1 MQFEPQLPRVQRT
14 WHDHRKEPWRNPF
27 ERTTQIAFP
36 DRRWFSTNRT
46 CTVYARD
53 TSPKLRDI
61 IFGMPFFCARPCAG
75 STFAT
80 RMKACCS
87 EHAQLDAY
95 STSISTTMS
104 WNATFGCVWIL
115 LHQRLRDMALEW
127 DQNLVVAQDVYSKHW
142 AAYSLSLSLSLT
154 VSLSFALSLSLA
166 LSHFLSLA
174 PTLRPSLPPSVPPSL
189 PPSLPISIFTCVRMQ
204 CNVM

>member
-1 MQFEPQLPRVQRT
+1 
-14 WHDHRKEPWRNPF
+14 
-27 ERTTQIAFP
+27 
-36 DRRWFSTNRT
+36 
-46 CTVYARD
+46 
-53 TSPKLRDI
+53 
-61 IFGMPFFCARPCAG
+61 
-75 STFAT
+75 
-80 RMKACCS
+80 MKACCS
-87 EHAQLDAY
+87 EHALLDAY

-154 VSLSFALSLSLA
+154 VSLSFALSLSPSLALA
-166 LSHFLSLA
+166 LSHFLSRA
-174 PTLRPSLPPSVPPSL
+174 PTLR
-189 PPSLPISIFTCVRMQ
+189 PSLPISIFTCVRMQ